1 LQAAVASG
9 RLTQAQADS
18 IVSSLSA
25 RITAMVSGGFGGRR
39 GFGFPDGPGGDGQ
52 RSPTPPSVT

>member
-1 LQAAVASG
+1 MVASEKSSLQAAVASG
-9 RLTQAQADS
+9 RL
-18 IVSSLSA
+18 
-25 RITAMVSGGFGGRR
+25 TAMVSGGFGGRR